1 VARLFERVTIAGVGL
16 IGGSL
21 ALAAREAGLVGEVV
35 GLARRPETLAEALRR
50 GLVDRASSDPAEAA
64 QGADL
69 LLLAVPVRAIAS
81 VGRQCLPSL
90 APGAVVSDAGSVK
103 GAVVRELDA
112 LVSPAGRRFV
122 GAHPIAGTEEQGPGA
137 ADATLFRGR
146 LCILTP
152 SAQTDV
158 AAADRVQALWEGV
171 GMRVERMSP
180 EQHDDVLAAVSH
192 LPHVLAFALMNALA
206 TANIDFARYGGG
218 SLRDATRVA
227 SSSVE
232 MWRDILLVNGAAV
245 EQALARFTGEVER
258 LRDAIR
264 QGDEAGVTELLTRA
278 SRLRRG
284 WGGRA

>member
-1 VARLFERVTIAGVGL
+1 
-16 IGGSL
+16 
-21 ALAAREAGLVGEVV
+21 
-35 GLARRPETLAEALRR
+35 
-50 GLVDRASSDPAEAA
+50 
-64 QGADL
+64 
-69 LLLAVPVRAIAS
+69 
-81 VGRQCLPSL
+81 
-90 APGAVVSDAGSVK
+90 VSDAGSVK

-137 ADATLFRGR
+137 ADAALFRGQ

-152 SAQTDV
+152 SARTDA
-158 AAADRVQALWEGV
+158 AAADGVQALWEGV

-180 EQHDDVLAAVSH
+180 EQHDAILAAVSH
-192 LPHVLAFALMNALA
+192 LPHVVAFALMNALA
-206 TANIDFARYGGG
+206 AVHIDFARYSGG

-232 MWRDILLVNGAAV
+232 MWRDILLDNGAAV
-245 EQALARFTGEVER
+245 EQALAGFVGEVEH

-264 QGDEAGVTELLTRA
+264 HGDETRLTELLSRA
-278 SRLRRG
+278 STLRRG